1 MWGYY
6 SNYFRSNLWSIIVFY
21 GKTCYNKIGDIMLE
35 NTKDMLEKAKNEKYA
50 IPHFNINNLE
60 WTRFI
65 LETCEEEKSPVILG
79 VSEGAKKYMVGFS
92 TVAEM
97 VKAMIR
103 ELNITIPV
111 ALHLDHGSSVASC
124 KEAID
129 AGFTSVMI
137 DASKYSVEENIQ
149 MTKEVVHYAHDKHV
163 TVEAEIGHVGGE
175 EDGVADEL
183 AYAKVEDAVRLAKET
198 GIDSL
203 APALGSVHG
212 IYRGEPK
219 LDFERMLKIK
229 ELTNLPLVLH
239 GGSGIPDVLIQKSI
253 TCGICKLNINT
264 DLQIVWAKSVRQ
276 FLNENQVVYDPRK
289 IIKSGEQ
296 AMKNMIKEKIYL
308 LRSNGKA

>member
-1 MWGYY
+1 
-6 SNYFRSNLWSIIVFY
+6 
-21 GKTCYNKIGDIMLE
+21 MLE
-35 NTKDMLEKAKNEKYA
+35 NTKQMLEKAKQEGYA

-65 LETCEEEKSPVILG
+65 LETCEEKKSPVILG
-79 VSEGAKKYMVGFS
+79 VSEGAKKYMVGFA
-92 TVAEM
+92 TVTEM
-97 VKAMIR
+97 VKAMVK
-103 ELNITIPV
+103 ELHITVPV
-111 ALHLDHGSSVASC
+111 ALHLDHGSSVESC

-149 MTKEVVHYAHDKHV
+149 MTREVVTYAHERNV

-183 AYAKVEDAVRLAKET
+183 AYAKVEDAVLLAKET

-212 IYRGEPK
+212 IYKGEPK
-219 LDFERMLKIK
+219 LDFDRMMQVK

-239 GGSGIPDVLIQKSI
+239 GGSGIPDQLIKKSI

-264 DLQIVWAKSVRQ
+264 DLQIVWAKDVRE
-276 FLNENQVVYDPRK
+276 FLNENHTVYDPRK

-296 AMKNMIKEKIYL
+296 AMKEKIKEKIYL
-308 LRSNGKA
+308 LNSNGKA